1 MVSCFILH
9 IHLHVRSRTLCSM
22 PAVLVCA
29 RTTLCANLMQQIF
42 TVGVA
47 VSQIFKIFCFS
58 STMRSHVIVSY
69 PLLMLFSSQL
79 MQISSWDNWPSYI
92 HLSANGY
99 ILDAVWITLLNTCAS
114 SFSLF
119 ANASRVVKTYGCM
132 VSFSPFGKAGVANAS
147 ARKSAPHLRSS
158 KGADAPII
166 GNNPLITSG

>member
-1 MVSCFILH
+1 MPRNV
-9 IHLHVRSRTLCSM
+9 RTLCSM
-22 PAVLVCA
+22 PPVLVCA
-29 RTTLCANLMQQIF
+29 KMILCANLMQQIF

-47 VSQIFKIFCFS
+47 VSQIFKIFCLS
-58 STMRSHVIVSY
+58 STIRSHVIVSY
-69 PLLMLFSSQL
+69 PLLMLF
-79 MQISSWDNWPSYI
+79 ISVHANFELEPGDGLSYI

-119 ANASRVVKTYGCM
+119 ANASNVVKTYGCI
-132 VSFSPFGKAGVANAS
+132 VSFSPFGSAGVANAS